1 MALEDLCGFS
11 KTRSCQ
17 KNYYSPDFF
26 HDDLISHTSNFE
38 DHLKLAIP
46 PFANVRIESIDE

>member
-11 KTRSCQ
+11 KISSCK

-26 HDDLISHTSNFE
+26 HDDLILNTSNFE

-46 PFANVRIESIDE
+46 PFANVRIVLIIE